1 MADPANNPQHESP
14 DPLTV
19 GELITLKELASEGLL
34 AYSTLRQHARSG
46 RLRAKRMGFQWF
58 STRAAI
64 EAFLRERQSEHVPKK
79 YR

>member
-1 MADPANNPQHESP
+1 MPDPI

-19 GELITLKELASEGLL
+19 GELQPLKDLAAEGIL

-46 RLRAKRMGFQWF
+46 RLRARRMGFQWF
-58 STRAAI
+58 STKAAI
-64 EAFLRERQSEHVPKK
+64 EAFLQDRQSKHVPKK